1 LLNFII
7 APTILAPLVS
17 IVILNWN
24 GQKYLEQFLPSVLS
38 STYSNFRI
46 VVADN
51 ASTDDSIPF
60 LRSYYP
66 VIRVIELKGNYG
78 FARGYNEALKDVDG
92 DYYVLLNSDVEVE
105 PSWIEPVV
113 ELMENDNTIAACQP
127 KLLQYHN
134 RSFFEYSGASG
145 GWLDRL
151 GYPFARGRIFDVCE
165 QDNGQYDTVE
175 PIFWASGAA
184 MFVRAKLFHEAGGLD
199 DYFFAHQEEIDFC
212 WKLQRMGYTVYSCP
226 QSVVYHVGGGTL
238 PKGNSRKVFLN
249 FRNNLVMMA
258 KNMPA
263 GEAIWKIAYRFLLDT
278 VSAVKSLLAGEGR
291 YFTAVF
297 RAHGAFLAWLFS
309 SSKKV
314 GNPNGYHHFESPA
327 VDGVPDLFK
336 QKALPE
342 RRTVPRKKVR
352 LQGYLKKSVVWA
364 HFIEGKKTF
373 AEIVNTKS

>member
-1 LLNFII
+1 M
-7 APTILAPLVS
+7 APLVS

-24 GQKYLEQFLPSVLS
+24 GQKYLEQFLPSVMG
-38 STYSNFRI
+38 STYSNFRV

-66 VIRVIELKGNYG
+66 QIRVIELQKNFG
-78 FARGYNEALKDVDG
+78 FAKGYNEALKDVDG
-92 DYYVLLNSDVEVE
+92 EYYVLLNSDVEVQ
-105 PSWIEPVV
+105 PSWIEPIVT
-113 ELMENDNTIAACQP
+113 LMENDKTIGACQP

-134 RSFFEYSGASG
+134 RGFFEYSGACG

-165 QDNGQYDTVE
+165 ADNGQYDNAA

-184 MFVRAKLFHEAGGLD
+184 MFVRSRLFHDAGGLD

-212 WKLQRMGYTVYSCP
+212 WRLQRSGFTVYSCP

-263 GEAIWKIAYRFLLDT
+263 GEAAWKILYRFVLDT
-278 VSAVKSLLAGEGR
+278 VSAFKSLLAGEGG
-291 YFTAVF
+291 YFVAVF
-297 RAHGAFLAWLFS
+297 RAHWAFIKWLFS
-309 SSKKV
+309 SRSRHSGGSRKV
-314 GNPNGYHHFESPA
+314 ELH
-327 VDGVPDLFK
+327 
-336 QKALPE
+336 
-342 RRTVPRKKVR
+342 
-352 LQGYLKKSVVWA
+352 GYLKKSVVWA
-364 HFIEGKKTF
+364 HFVQGKKTF
-373 AEIVNTKS
+373 SEVVK